1 MNTELRLGN
10 IGDLLFGTVLE
21 KRKPNQLELLDFL
34 FPGLLIV
41 ELPSDGKTKT
51 PAEYID
57 VEGCIK
63 AVRYQSFYYTGGNN
77 RASQITGRLIG
88 TARGSQTKERKTAS
102 LIQERIAS
110 QLAVDP
116 DKIDDLRERYL
127 QMVKPFTEEVWD
139 RFIDTFADYINAVI
153 DHHMGLD
160 QNSRLS
166 ELFPIKD
173 EVARELFDNIIDE
186 WNTGSIPGY
195 INAFTWLVL
204 GALLRDEVGRLN
216 YVYDSAFELRRAR
229 NVGRQASGTE
239 HPPAISDRAASNEP
253 APEEY
258 VEYFYEG
265 DDLDNLYPGIDWY
278 CDRCGALLTGQPGFN
293 DHHKIWKCRRCG
305 YKNLIDIENIFDS
318 EEDFQSGAPHTDP
331 EGFYKAL
338 LERSRELEGDEEDP
352 EIDS

>member
-1 MNTELRLGN
+1 MNTELRLGT
-10 IGDLLFGTVLE
+10 IGDLLFGAVLE
-21 KRKPNQLELLDFL
+21 KRKPNQLELLDYL

-57 VEGCIK
+57 MEGCIK
-63 AVRYQSFYYTGGNN
+63 AVRYQSFFYTGGNN

-110 QLAVDP
+110 ELAVDP
-116 DKIDDLRERYL
+116 GKIDTLRQRYL
-127 QMVKPFTEEVWD
+127 DMVRPFSEEIWN

-195 INAFTWLVL
+195 INAFTWLLL
-204 GALLRDEVGRLN
+204 GALLRDEVRRLN

-229 NVGRQASGTE
+229 NVGRQVPGAE
-239 HPPAISDRAASNEP
+239 LVPAIGDRASSKDP
-253 APEEY
+253 SPDEY
-258 VEYFYEG
+258 VEYYYEG
-265 DDLDNLYPGIDWY
+265 DDLDNLYPGIDWF
-278 CDRCGALLTGQPGFN
+278 CDRCGALLNSQPGFD

-305 YKNLIDIENIFDS
+305 YKNLIDIENIYDS
-318 EEDFQSGAPHTDP
+318 EEDYKSGAPSTDR
-331 EGFYKAL
+331 ESFYKAL
-338 LERSRELEGDEEDP
+338 FDRANELDGEDEE
-352 EIDS
+352 ES

>member
-1 MNTELRLGN
+1 MNTELRLGT

-41 ELPSDGKTKT
+41 ELPSDGRTKT

-63 AVRYQSFYYTGGNN
+63 AVRYQSFFYTGGNN

-110 QLAVDP
+110 ELAVDP
-116 DKIDDLRERYL
+116 RKIDVLRRQYFL
-127 QMVKPFTEEVWD
+127 MVKPFTEEVWD
-139 RFIDTFADYINAVI
+139 RFIDTFADYINAVR
-153 DHHMGLD
+153 DHHMALD

-186 WNTGSIPGY
+186 WNTGSMPGY

-216 YVYDSAFELRRAR
+216 YVYDSGFELRRAR
-229 NVGRQASGTE
+229 NVGRQASGTGY
-239 HPPAISDRAASNEP
+239 PPVQGERATANDLSP
-253 APEEY
+253 DEY
-258 VEYFYEG
+258 VEYYYEG
-265 DDLDNLYPGIDWY
+265 DDLDNLYPGIEWF
-278 CDRCGALLTGQPGFN
+278 CDRCGAYLNDQPGFT

-318 EEDFQSGAPHTDP
+318 EEDYKNGAPATDP
-331 EGFYKAL
+331 DLFYKAL
-338 LERSRELEGDEEDP
+338 LDRSNELDGKAEDEET
-352 EIDS
+352 DS